1 MTLELK
7 FVSILGLSYSSLLIP
22 FFHPFFLRSFFSS
35 PLNDKKMNY
44 LLYWYYLFSFFN
56 WLMCFIT
63 LFFLMK
69 SSWRIIL
76 YLLQAYHIVIQHCS
90 ILGVLI
96 IVLTICTTQCY
107 ITLLTTVF
115 PVLYFISMCIMFHN
129 CKFVPSD
136 PLHLFQPPSNPLL
149 WQPPVYY
156 VYLWIF
162 FIFVH
167 LFLFLNPIYKGDCMV
182 FFFLTYFT

>member
-44 LLYWYYLFSFFN
+44 LLYWYYLFSFLN

-69 SSWRIIL
+69 SSWRTIL

-115 PVLYFISMCIMFHN
+115 PVLYFMSMCIMYFITASLYLVIP
-129 CKFVPSD
+129 FTSFS
-136 PLHLFQPPSNPLL
+136 LPPTLSSGNH
-149 WQPPVYY
+149 Q
-156 VYLWIF
+156 
-162 FIFVH
+162 FIMCIYESF
-167 LFLFLNPIYKGDCMV
+167 LFLFIC
-182 FFFLTYFT
+182 FCF